1 LTWGNAKLKII
12 TPKEPLSWAGL
23 FKWQKADLRLAI
35 EVGPAVVPGVVLSLI
50 LARRVVV
57 ISEHR
62 RRAWRC
68 RAKPALQ
75 NVLIAGL
82 AMASLPTIVFFHP
95 GAVPESNGRM
105 AAPHLFAARRC
116 DSDATASRAGTSLK
130 KPEATIRAL
139 PSGAG
144 QQGGARSL
152 SICFGE
158 GSG

>member
-1 LTWGNAKLKII
+1 MGGAELGG
-12 TPKEPLSWAGL
+12 P

-35 EVGPAVVPGVVLSLI
+35 EVGPAVVPGVVLSSI

-82 AMASLPTIVFFHP
+82 AMASLPAIVFFHP
-95 GAVPESNGRM
+95 RAVPNQMGGWRPRTCSRLSGVTATPRRP
-105 AAPHLFAARRC
+105 APELR
-116 DSDATASRAGTSLK
+116 
-130 KPEATIRAL
+130 
-139 PSGAG
+139 
-144 QQGGARSL
+144 
-152 SICFGE
+152 
-158 GSG
+158 